1 MVRVLDR
8 RITLVRVTEVNTGT
22 GLTLVETPLG
32 SLWASRADV
41 GDAER
46 VAAGSVQGTV
56 RSSWLVRSSELARG
70 LRPKDRVAERGLQF
84 EILGLREM
92 GRGNLIEIT
101 AEGKLD

>member
-1 MVRVLDR
+1 MARVLDR
-8 RITLVRVTEVNTGT
+8 RITLVRVREVNTGT

-46 VAAGSVQGTV
+46 VAAGAVQGTV
-56 RSSWLVRSSELARG
+56 RSSWLVRSSDLARS
-70 LRPKDRVAERGLQF
+70 LRPKDRLAERGLQF

-101 AEGKLD
+101 AEARLD